1 MWAQVSACPLRLI
14 AQSMASWEQVVA
26 LIVELLQLWSGVF
39 NFIILWCGLQAFG
52 EAGFAIFALV
62 RCRCVLLPDIWE

>member
-1 MWAQVSACPLRLI
+1 MVDGNACPLRLI

-39 NFIILWCGLQAFG
+39 ILWCGLQVFG